1 MDIYNLLANET
12 SIVSYI
18 PPLSFYPNSYPIFN
32 LIVKRPRMV
41 ELTVVRDLVA
51 IFGVIAGFSYY
62 MMTVRH
68 QNISR
73 KAQLFMEMYRD
84 FKRPDV
90 QKAYSDV
97 VYVWEWENYEDFQ
110 KKYGRLSNWDE
121 FNKYMLVYSI
131 YEGLGVL
138 IYRNL
143 IDVKMIDELM
153 RSYVMNFWEK
163 IGPIMVEVR
172 TRYDAPLAAEWTE
185 YLYEEVKKVE
195 STPAYLLK
203 SS

>member
-1 MDIYNLLANET
+1 VI
-12 SIVSYI
+12 
-18 PPLSFYPNSYPIFN
+18 
-32 LIVKRPRMV
+32 R
-41 ELTVVRDLVA
+41 ELVT

-62 MMTVRH
+62 MMTVKH
-68 QNISR
+68 QNSSR
-73 KAQLFMEMYRD
+73 RGQLFMEMYRE

-90 QKAYSDV
+90 QKAYSDIV
-97 VYVWEWENYEDFQ
+97 HVWEWENYEDFQ

-153 RSYVMNFWEK
+153 RSYVIRFWEK
-163 IGPIMVEVR
+163 MGPIMVEVR
-172 TRYDAPLAAEWTE
+172 TRHDAPLAAEWTE

>member
-1 MDIYNLLANET
+1 MI
-12 SIVSYI
+12 
-18 PPLSFYPNSYPIFN
+18 
-32 LIVKRPRMV
+32 
-41 ELTVVRDLVA
+41 RDLVT

-62 MMTVRH
+62 VMTVKH
-68 QNISR
+68 QKSSR
-73 KAQLFMEMYRD
+73 RGQLFMEMYRD

-90 QKAYSDV
+90 QKAYSDI
-97 VYVWEWENYEDFQ
+97 VYVWEWDNWEDFQ

-153 RSYVMNFWEK
+153 RSYVIQFWEK
-163 IGPIMVEVR
+163 IGPVMVESRVR
-172 TRYDAPLAAEWTE
+172 RRAPLIAEWTE
-185 YLYEEVKKVE
+185 YLYTEVKKIE

-203 SS
+203 RS

>member
-1 MDIYNLLANET
+1 
-12 SIVSYI
+12 
-18 PPLSFYPNSYPIFN
+18 
-32 LIVKRPRMV
+32 MV
-41 ELTVVRDLVA
+41 ELSVIRDLVA
-51 IFGVIAGFSYY
+51 IFGVIAGFTYY
-62 MMTVRH
+62 VMTVRH
-68 QNISR
+68 QNSSR

-90 QKAYSDV
+90 QKAFHDIV
-97 VYVWEWENYEDFQ
+97 HVWHWDSFEDFQ
-110 KKYGRLSNWDE
+110 EKYGRSNWDE
-121 FNKYMLVYSI
+121 NNKYMLVYSI

-138 IYRNL
+138 IYREL
-143 IDVKMIDELM
+143 IDVKMIELLM
-153 RSYVMNFWEK
+153 RSYVTRFWEK

-185 YLYEEVKKVE
+185 YLYNEVKKIE

>member
-1 MDIYNLLANET
+1 MIE
-12 SIVSYI
+12 
-18 PPLSFYPNSYPIFN
+18 LSVI
-32 LIVKRPRMV
+32 
-41 ELTVVRDLVA
+41 RDLVT

-62 MMTVRH
+62 VMTVKH
-68 QNISR
+68 QNSSR
-73 KAQLFMEMYRD
+73 RGQLFMEMYRD

-90 QKAYSDV
+90 QKAYSDI
-97 VYVWEWENYEDFQ
+97 VYVWEWDNWEDFQ

-153 RSYVMNFWEK
+153 RSYVIQFWEK
-163 IGPIMVEVR
+163 MGPIMCEARVR
-172 TRYDAPLAAEWTE
+172 RDNPWIAEWTE
-185 YLYEEVKKVE
+185 YLYTEVKKIE

-203 SS
+203 RS

>member
-1 MDIYNLLANET
+1 MIE
-12 SIVSYI
+12 
-18 PPLSFYPNSYPIFN
+18 LSTI
-32 LIVKRPRMV
+32 
-41 ELTVVRDLVA
+41 RDLVA
-51 IFGVIAGFSYY
+51 IFGVIAGFTYY
-62 MMTVRH
+62 VLTVRH
-68 QNISR
+68 QNSSR

-90 QKAYSDV
+90 QKAFHDIV
-97 VYVWEWENYEDFQ
+97 NVWQWESFEDFQ
-110 KKYGRLSNWDE
+110 EKYGTSNWDE
-121 FNKYMLVYSI
+121 HNKYMLVYSI

-138 IYRNL
+138 IYREL

-153 RSYVMNFWEK
+153 RSYVTRFWEK

-172 TRYDAPLAAEWTE
+172 TRHDVPLVAEWTE
-185 YLYEEVKKVE
+185 YLYKEVKPIE

>member
-1 MDIYNLLANET
+1 MIE
-12 SIVSYI
+12 
-18 PPLSFYPNSYPIFN
+18 LSVI
-32 LIVKRPRMV
+32 
-41 ELTVVRDLVA
+41 RDLVT

-62 MMTVRH
+62 VMTVKH
-68 QNISR
+68 QNSSR
-73 KAQLFMEMYRD
+73 RGQLFMEMYRD

-90 QKAYSDV
+90 QKAYSDIV
-97 VYVWEWENYEDFQ
+97 HVWKWDNWEDFQ

-153 RSYVMNFWEK
+153 RSYVIQFWEK
-163 IGPIMVEVR
+163 IGPVMVESRVR
-172 TRYDAPLAAEWTE
+172 RDNPWIAEWTD
-185 YLYEEVKKVE
+185 YLYTEVKKIE

>member
-1 MDIYNLLANET
+1 
-12 SIVSYI
+12 
-18 PPLSFYPNSYPIFN
+18 
-32 LIVKRPRMV
+32 MV
-41 ELTVVRDLVA
+41 ELSVIRDLVT
-51 IFGVIAGFSYY
+51 IFGVIAGFTYY
-62 MMTVRH
+62 VITVKH

-73 KAQLFMEMYRD
+73 RGQLFMEMYRD

-90 QKAYSDV
+90 QKAYNDIV
-97 VYVWEWENYEDFQ
+97 HVWEWENHEDFQ

-153 RSYVMNFWEK
+153 KSYVILFWEK
-163 IGPIMVEVR
+163 IGPVMVESRVR
-172 TRYDAPLAAEWTE
+172 REAPLIAEWTE
-185 YLYEEVKKVE
+185 YLYTEVKKIE

-203 SS
+203 RS